1 MAKKKFYAVVAGHQP
16 GIYYDSWDNCQKKVE
31 GYKGSKYR
39 GFVDYEAARAY
50 YAENGGDMA
59 IIEKAEQAAREEA
72 ARKQAEFQQAVER
85 RQQELLD
92 CVALLRQ
99 KLEAGRGKPEPISD
113 AVEDFCRSY
122 APDIA
127 LSDEQKRAIQAVDG
141 KVLLFAVPG
150 SGKTTVLTIR
160 AGYLLFGRH
169 GRQIAASEMMN
180 LTFTKAAARSM
191 QERFAKRLAD
201 FQSGFGA
208 GSDALAREMA
218 GAPAH
223 VRENA
228 AAGVGALVEMPEFR
242 TIHSFCWR
250 YLIRDLRVAGYDMP
264 PRLIDMEDENG
275 LADDAAE
282 DRDKGRDKG
291 RGKLT
296 MTRLLEGMVKK
307 HKGFHELNIRD
318 ESVRDKLTSTIT
330 FIKNRMM
337 EPDEY
342 AGLFLTIDKVR
353 YSVTAIFQAY
363 EQELAEH
370 GCMDFDDMLRF
381 SLEGLKA
388 RPEILAR
395 YQKRYKYWSIDETQD
410 NSPLQYELLSLL
422 AGEDGNL
429 FVVGDDDQSIYFFRG
444 ARPGLLLEYG
454 VLDRTKALVMST
466 NYRSGSR
473 LVDMAHSFIRGNSQR
488 AEKNMLFQA
497 AAGPGQVNFLTQL
510 PNVQSQYRYI
520 VAKARECERQGT
532 TLAVIYRVNASV
544 FPVMFWLKKAGI
556 PFRMNGYYK
565 DVAYSKCIGMVIL
578 ILSLACNPGS
588 FDLFKKCRFW
598 LKACISDEAMEKLE
612 AKCKNNRVS
621 DILSLAGE
629 LHDNSRSHCREAG
642 ELLRSLVKMTP
653 FQAAKTLLEE
663 EYIPESPGERLH
675 VYAVLGACLPYRTVR
690 EFVAA
695 HQEFLEDEIY
705 DAPVTLTTM
714 HSSKGL
720 EFDRVIIV
728 DPWQDLLDMDIRP
741 EPDEF
746 FFKDA
751 EESRRLF
758 YVAATR
764 ARKVLDICAVANY
777 YGNQEL
783 TCCFV
788 EELAFLYDA
797 ITDEA
802 VQESSGDGKYGGAG
816 DSEYRLVF
824 KQKFYGVKKGRK
836 PGIYKSCAEAE
847 QQVAGYSG
855 ALHKSCDS
863 LEEAVRYVYG
873 KEWRRFMPVQ
883 LSYGKLQQL
892 LHENPVIA
900 CVRDIDLPQLVRQAV
915 CRYLGVDHDLRELS
929 GSSLEAIR
937 QMSIKYGGGSQA
949 TDYHGRADYYVL
961 AYMLMNFYKL
971 WLPLW
976 EILRQGKLKP
986 NVRVLELGPG
996 PGTATLALLSFYCM
1010 LALDNR
1016 ETQFSI
1022 DYVAVEREEDFV
1034 RAADSMVNHFIAGHP
1049 CQQNLHINFQLRQQ
1063 SFEEFFASGYGDE
1076 RGYDLVLES
1085 NALNDH
1091 ENVSEEAHL
1100 DVAREMLYTLRA
1112 GGHAV
1117 FIEPRG
1123 RVNCTRLQKFFDDMM
1138 VEGVAMLLAPRNCRV
1153 YCSRNT
1159 LLQQVVELGIRSSNG
1174 KNMEHGFSCMVLE
1187 MEKYGV

>member
-16 GIYYDSWDNCQKKVE
+16 GIYYDSWENCQKKVN
-31 GYKGSKYR
+31 GYKGQDYKSF
-39 GFVDYEAARAY
+39 GDYESARAY
-50 YAENGGDMA
+50 YAEHGGDMA

-72 ARKQAEFQQAVER
+72 ERKLEEFQQAVEH

-92 CVALLRQ
+92 SVDLLRQ
-99 KLEAGRGKPEPISD
+99 KLEACRDKPEPISA

-180 LTFTKAAARSM
+180 LTFTRAAARSM
-191 QERFAKRLAD
+191 QERFARRLAD
-201 FQSGFGA
+201 FRSGA
-208 GSDALAREMA
+208 DALARKIA
-218 GAPAH
+218 GEPACA
-223 VRENA
+223 REDA
-228 AAGVGALVEMPEFR
+228 AESAGALVAMPEFR

-264 PRLIDMEDENG
+264 PSLLDMEDENG
-275 LADDAAE
+275 LAE
-282 DRDKGRDKG
+282 DVSKDGDKG

-296 MTRLLEGMVKK
+296 MRRLLEGMVKK
-307 HKGFHELNIRD
+307 HKGFHKLNIRD

-342 AGLFLTIDKVR
+342 AGLFLTIEKVR

-422 AGEDGNL
+422 AGEEGNL

-444 ARPGLLLEYG
+444 AQPGLLLEYG
-454 VLDRTKALVMST
+454 ILDRTKALVMSR
-466 NYRSGSR
+466 NYRSGS
-473 LVDMAHSFIRGNSQR
+473 LIVDMAHQFIRENSQR

-578 ILSLACNPGS
+578 ILSLACNLGS
-588 FDLFKKCRFW
+588 LDLFKKCRFW
-598 LKACISDEAMEKLE
+598 LNVHISDEAMEKLE
-612 AKCKNNRVS
+612 AKCKNNQVS
-621 DILSLAGE
+621 DILYLAGE
-629 LHDNSRSHCREAG
+629 LHDNSRSYCREAG

-653 FQAAKTLLEE
+653 FQAAKTLLEKD
-663 EYIPESPGERLH
+663 YIPESPGERLH

-764 ARKVLDICAVANY
+764 AKKVLDICAVANY
-777 YGNQEL
+777 YGIREV
-783 TCCFV
+783 TCRFV
-788 EELAFLYDA
+788 EELAFIYDA
-797 ITDEA
+797 ITNEA
-802 VQESSGDGKYGGAG
+802 AGESSGDGIYDEAG
-816 DSEYRLVF
+816 DSRYKLVC
-824 KQKFYGVKKGRK
+824 KQKFYGVKQGRK

-855 ALHKSCDS
+855 ALHKRFDS

-883 LSYGKLQQL
+883 LSYGKLQQF
-892 LHENPVIA
+892 LHENPVIS

-915 CRYLGVDHDLRELS
+915 CRYLGVNHDLRELS
-929 GSSLEAIR
+929 GSRLAAIR
-937 QMSIKYGGGSQA
+937 QMSINYGGSSQA

-976 EILRQGKLKP
+976 EILQQGKLKP

-1022 DYVAVEREEDFV
+1022 DYVAVEREADFV

-1049 CQQNLHINFQLRQQ
+1049 CQQNLHINFQLRRQ

-1091 ENVSEEAHL
+1091 ENVSEDAHL
-1100 DVAREMLYTLRA
+1100 NVAREMLYALQA

-1153 YCSRNT
+1153 YCNRNT

>member
-16 GIYYDSWDNCQKKVE
+16 GIYYDFWENCQKKVN
-31 GYKGSKYR
+31 GYKGSKYS
-39 GFVDYEAARAY
+39 GLVDYDAARAY

-72 ARKQAEFQQAVER
+72 ERKQEELQQAVECR
-85 RQQELLD
+85 RQELLD
-92 CVALLRQ
+92 SVDLLRQ
-99 KLEAGRGKPEPISD
+99 KLEAGRDRPEPISA

-180 LTFTKAAARSM
+180 LTFTRAAARSM
-191 QERFAKRLAD
+191 QERFARRLAD
-201 FQSGFGA
+201 FRSGFGTGA
-208 GSDALAREMA
+208 EALAQEIA
-218 GAPAH
+218 EAPAP

-228 AAGVGALVEMPEFR
+228 AAGARALVEMPEFR
-242 TIHSFCWR
+242 TIHSFCWC
-250 YLIRDLRVAGYDMP
+250 YLIRDLRLAGYDMP
-264 PRLIDMEDENG
+264 LHLIDIEDENDIDE
-275 LADDAAE
+275 DDV
-282 DRDKGRDKG
+282 KGKG
-291 RGKLT
+291 KSKGMGKLT
-296 MTRLLEGMVKK
+296 MRRLLEGMVEK
-307 HKGFHELNIRD
+307 HKGFYKLNISD
-318 ESVRDKLTSTIT
+318 ESVREKLTSTIT

-337 EPDEY
+337 EPEEY
-342 AGLFLTIDKVR
+342 AGLFLTIDKER
-353 YSVTAIFQAY
+353 YSVTALFHAY

-388 RPEILAR
+388 MPEVLAK

-422 AGEDGNL
+422 TGKEGNL

-444 ARPGLLLEYG
+444 AQPGLLLEYG
-454 VLDRTKALVMST
+454 ILDRTKVLVMSR

-473 LVDMAHSFIRGNSQR
+473 IVDMAHQFIRENSQR

-497 AAGPGQVNFLTQL
+497 ASGPGQVNFLTQL

-565 DVAYSKCIGMVIL
+565 DVAYSKCIGMVIW

-588 FDLFKKCRFW
+588 LDLFKKCRFW

-612 AKCKNNRVS
+612 AKCKNNHVS

-653 FQAAKTLLEE
+653 FQAAKTLLEND
-663 EYIPESPGERLH
+663 YIPESPGERLH

-695 HQEFLEDEIY
+695 HQEFLEDEIS

-741 EPDEF
+741 DPDEF

-764 ARKVLDICAVANY
+764 AKKVLDICAVANY
-777 YGNQEL
+777 YGTQEV
-783 TCCFV
+783 TCRFV
-788 EELAFLYDA
+788 EELAFIYDA
-797 ITDEA
+797 ITNEA
-802 VQESSGDGKYGGAG
+802 AGESSGDGIYSEAG
-816 DSEYRLVF
+816 DSRYKLVF
-824 KQKFYGVKKGRK
+824 KQKFYGVKQGRK
-836 PGIYKSCAEAE
+836 PGVYKSYAEAE

-855 ALHKSCDS
+855 ASHESFDS

-883 LSYGKLQQL
+883 LSYGKLQRF

-915 CRYLGVDHDLRELS
+915 CRYLGVNHDLRELS
-929 GSSLEAIR
+929 GIRLEAIR
-937 QMSIKYGGGSQA
+937 QMSINYGGSSQA

-976 EILRQGKLKP
+976 EILQQGKLKP

-1022 DYVAVEREEDFV
+1022 DYVAVEREADFV
-1034 RAADSMVNHFIAGHP
+1034 RAADSMVNHFVAGHP
-1049 CQQNLHINFQLRQQ
+1049 CQQNLHINFQLRRQ

-1091 ENVSEEAHL
+1091 ENVSEDTHL
-1100 DVAREMLYTLRA
+1100 NVAREMLYALQA

-1153 YCSRNT
+1153 YCNRNT